1 MSEYRRLQSLA
12 ERQAAL
18 ASDAETRRALE
29 AIADDY
35 SQNGGDWRGPPRKKV
50 WRVRFAA
57 CWSRS

>member
-35 SQNGGDWRGPPRKKV
+35 SQNGGD
-50 WRVRFAA
+50 
-57 CWSRS
+57 

>member
-29 AIADDY
+29 AIADDAK
-35 SQNGGDWRGPPRKKV
+35 WRRLKRATKEKSLKSE
-50 WRVRFAA
+50 VRGMLVPQ
-57 CWSRS
+57 